1 MFRFTS
7 PLYAI
12 YPGPVD
18 GPASV
23 DSTIAA
29 LCRAGASLIQ
39 YRDTFLDDGRMLT
52 VARRIAQ
59 SALRWN
65 VPVLVND
72 RADIAALAG
81 AAGVHLGQDDLP
93 VEDARRLLG
102 PGAIVGVSVDTAEEA
117 RRAAEGGVDYVSL
130 GPAYPTTSKA
140 DVPEPRPIELYEQL
154 AGELSIPLVAIGGIT
169 AANVTPLAR
178 AGVAAVAVISSLY
191 AGSDPGKS
199 AAELI
204 RAFRGGG
211 D

>member
-18 GPASV
+18 GPPSV
-23 DSTIAA
+23 ESTVTA
-29 LCRAGASLIQ
+29 LCRAGVSLIQ
-39 YRDTFLDDGRMLT
+39 YRETTLDDARMLS
-52 VARRIAQ
+52 VARRIARA
-59 SALRWN
+59 ALPWK
-65 VPVLVND
+65 VPVVVND

-81 AAGVHLGQDDLP
+81 AAGAHLGQEDLP
-93 VEDARRLLG
+93 VAEARGLLG

-117 RRAAEGGVDYVSL
+117 RRAAEGGADYVSL

-154 AGELSIPLVAIGGIT
+154 AGELPIPLVAIGGIT
-169 AANVTPLAR
+169 AANATPLAR

-191 AGSDPGKS
+191 TGSDPGKN
-199 AAELI
+199 AVELI
-204 RAFRGGG
+204 RAFRGG